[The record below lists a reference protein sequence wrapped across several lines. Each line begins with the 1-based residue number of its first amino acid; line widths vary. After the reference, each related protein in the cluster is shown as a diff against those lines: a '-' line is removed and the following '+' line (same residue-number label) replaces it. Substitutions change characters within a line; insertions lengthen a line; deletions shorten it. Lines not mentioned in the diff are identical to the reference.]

1 MPSGDRGQVQWEPD
15 PPVGQPVSLLAGVA
29 LLVMVP
35 CDVLAEPRGRAGSVF
50 ARVKASMAAEK
61 AAPRRSACVAAAL
74 PHRYVWDGAP
84 APPTGR
90 MQTGSAPADA
100 GGYL

>member
-29 LLVMVP
+29 LLVMDP
-35 CDVLAEPRGRAGSVF
+35 CDVLAGPRGRAGSVL

-61 AAPRRSACVAAAL
+61 AAPRRSTCVAAAL
-74 PHRYVWDGAP
+74 PHRCVWGVDPEPP
-84 APPTGR
+84 AGR
-90 MQTGSAPADA
+90 KRTGSAPAGA